1 MRGRKLIVSAVA
13 LAASTMAVAQSRYQ
27 QDTGSLLPVPERAR
41 IPDSGDQAERSRLVL
56 AQFARC
62 TVDRRATQLRKLLVL
77 PLDKLSGASWGALA
91 DDECLAGGEIRF
103 KPILLRGAVFVEL
116 YRRQMKG
123 GQAAHFSFKAA
134 PYQPTTVANTGTL
147 DDALLAFADCIVGLD
162 RVDASAMVV
171 AGTASREQDGALGR
185 LRPSLGSC
193 LPQGQKISL
202 SRPVLEGSIAEILF
216 RGPAQAR
223 PAESH

>member
-1 MRGRKLIVSAVA
+1 MRGRQLIVSAVA
-13 LAASTMAVAQSRYQ
+13 LAASTMTVAQSRYQ
-27 QDTGSLLPVPERAR
+27 RDTGSLLPVPERAR
-41 IPDSGDQAERSRLVL
+41 ISDGGDQAERSRLVL

-77 PLDKLSGASWGALA
+77 PLDKLNDANWRTLA
-91 DDECLAGGEIRF
+91 DDECLASGEIRF
-103 KPILLRGAVFVEL
+103 KPILLRGAIFVEL
-116 YRRQMKG
+116 YRRQMKEG
-123 GQAAHFSFKAA
+123 RAARSFKAA
-134 PYQPTTVANTGTL
+134 PYQPTTVAEPGAL

-162 RVDASAMVV
+162 RTDASAMVV
-171 AGTASREQDGALGR
+171 AATASRAQDGALAR

-216 RGPAQAR
+216 REPAPTQ